1 MKPAARAHV
10 RIAAAIFCA
19 YGIAVAAH
27 VTAAS
32 GADRL
37 ASGTWGGDRVQLTV
51 TEQGATVE
59 YDCGHGTIDEPVTT
73 DAHGGFSAKGTHV
86 FEHGG
91 PAREDEPDQRHA
103 ARYQGRVEGDAM
115 DLTVTIVDSQR
126 QLGAFTLK
134 RGVYT
139 RLHKCL

>member
-1 MKPAARAHV
+1 VKLAARAPV
-10 RIAAAIFCA
+10 RIAMSVFCA
-19 YGIAVAAH
+19 YGIAIAADA
-27 VTAAS
+27 TAAS
-32 GADRL
+32 GAGRL
-37 ASGTWGGDRVQLTV
+37 APGTWGGDRVQLTV
-51 TEQGATVE
+51 TEQGATIE

-73 DAHGGFSAKGTHV
+73 DARGRFAAKGTHV

-91 PAREDEPDQRHA
+91 PAREDEPDSRHA

-126 QLGAFTLK
+126 EVGAFTLK